1 MKVLFLDIDGV
12 LNRRGT
18 KERCGPWKGVD
29 RQLAKRF
36 TDWIDTTDYNIVL
49 SSTWRTDPTMYDHLH
64 EAGIY
69 WIAQTPE
76 QTRQDK
82 LSRGDEIAE
91 WLKNNPVDEYIIL
104 DDMDVLPSQQHR
116 HVQTKEDWGLTE
128 KELNELRSLSKAE
141 RDPHVVSEPLSTAVD
156 MLVTR

>member
-1 MKVLFLDIDGV
+1 MKVIFLDIDGV
-12 LNRRGT
+12 LNRRTT

-29 RQLAKRF
+29 RQLAQRF
-36 TDWIDTTDYNIVL
+36 TDWLATTDYKVVL

-69 WIAQTPE
+69 WEDTTPILHS
-76 QTRQDK
+76 TW
-82 LSRGDEIAE
+82 RGQEIQS
-91 WLKNNPVDEYIIL
+91 WLDYNPQVAEYIIL

-116 HVQTKEDWGLTE
+116 HVQTDEDHGLTE

-141 RDPHVVSEPLSTAVD
+141 RSPHVASEPAPTEV
-156 MLVTR
+156 V